1 MSPIDA
7 WLRAVVLGKR
17 LLLSLGQVAMPQNVL
32 GVSKTSSALCEW
44 VLTDLPRVALANLA
58 GCEAFE
64 ANKPCFKL
72 VGYPIHER
80 CPARPLP
87 SVFPELAWPASPQ
100 ALGEIVLRR
109 MLLQR
114 SKLVWLENLP
124 LAEEARGE
132 ESDDEEDK
140 STDDEREEGGV
151 EGCGGAQGVAGI
163 DPLGDGVPDNAA
175 GEEGWEDATC
185 DVATDAAACED
196 EQTDSLADADGTAT
210 DSARGDE
217 GATDAVTFE
226 DGSTDALAGED
237 GASDSA
243 TGDEAKQDIA

>member
-1 MSPIDA
+1 MQTSHVSGLLVIRFTKDA
-7 WLRAVVLGKR
+7 LRDHPHRFFQNLHGPQVFTCWGK
-17 LLLSLGQVAMPQNVL
+17 LCFA
-32 GVSKTSSALCEW
+32 TCSS
-44 VLTDLPRVALANLA
+44 
-58 GCEAFE
+58 
-64 ANKPCFKL
+64 
-72 VGYPIHER
+72 
-80 CPARPLP
+80 
-87 SVFPELAWPASPQ
+87 SVPNSSGWKIS
-100 ALGEIVLRR
+100 
-109 MLLQR
+109 
-114 SKLVWLENLP
+114 P

-163 DPLGDGVPDNAA
+163 DPLGDGVPGNAA

-185 DVATDAAACED
+185 DVATDAVACED

-226 DGSTDALAGED
+226 DGSTDALAGDD

-243 TGDEAKQDIA
+243 REDEADPDIT